1 MCVGTNKYYK
11 QKQQVSYDG
20 ETWEDTDKYREGDLY
35 EVNSIACGYEEI
47 EWKEEEGFICEEYDP
62 SVSWVLLAD
71 EYYCYSSAQV

>member
-20 ETWEDTDKYREGDLY
+20 ETWTDTDKYREGDLY
-35 EVNSIACGYEEI
+35 EVNSTVCGYEEI
-47 EWKEEEGFICEEYDP
+47 EWKEEGFICEEYDP
-62 SVSWVLLAD
+62 SASWVLLAD